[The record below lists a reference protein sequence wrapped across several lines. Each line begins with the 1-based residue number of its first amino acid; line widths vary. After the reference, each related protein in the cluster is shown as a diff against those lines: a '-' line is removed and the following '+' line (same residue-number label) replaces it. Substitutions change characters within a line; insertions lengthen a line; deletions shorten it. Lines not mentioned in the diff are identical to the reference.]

1 MSLNHQIIVTIH
13 SLLLIMQ
20 TKKRI
25 PKAAINSHKEV
36 SKITNQ
42 LTDMH
47 TVLYKLALHVKVED
61 HSIYHCLG
69 SIWGLLKLICKLNV
83 NYTKGW
89 IILHTLRE
97 K

>member
-1 MSLNHQIIVTIH
+1 
-13 SLLLIMQ
+13 MQ
-20 TKKRI
+20 SKKGI
-25 PKAAINSHKEV
+25 PKAAINSHKGV

-61 HSIYHCLG
+61 HSIYHCFG
-69 SIWGLLKLICKLNV
+69 SILGLLKLICKLNV

-89 IILHTLRE
+89 MIYFILWE